1 MIPSVMVTRDTA
13 SPLYTQIKNALQR
26 RIETGELKP
35 GGLAPSERD
44 LAEQYHVSRMTA
56 RQALQNLAN
65 DGFILRFQGK
75 GSFIAEPKIEESLL
89 ELVSFSEDM
98 QRRGLVPSTK
108 VVSVAQEIPQRNIAE
123 ALNIALG
130 NRVVRIERLRLAS
143 GQPMALEISYIPSEL
158 CPAIE
163 QQSLT
168 GSLYTLLE
176 MKYQLRLARAKQRL
190 EGVAAKTRE
199 AALLEIEVG
208 DVLLSLKRTS
218 FDAQGL
224 TVEYVHALYR
234 ADKYVFF
241 ADLER

>member
-1 MIPSVMVTRDTA
+1 MVTRDTA

-35 GGLAPSERD
+35 GDLAPSERD

-65 DGFILRFQGK
+65 DGFIRRFQGK

-98 QRRGLVPSTK
+98 QRRGLTPSTK
-108 VVSVAQEIPQRNIAE
+108 IVSVTQEIPQRNIAE
-123 ALNIALG
+123 ALDIALG

-143 GQPMALEISYIPSEL
+143 HQPMALEVSYIPSEL
-158 CPAIE
+158 CPDIE

-176 MKYQLRLARAKQRL
+176 KKYQLRLARAKQRL
-190 EGVAAKTRE
+190 EGVAAKPRE
-199 AALLEIEVG
+199 AELLEIDIG

-218 FDAQGL
+218 FDTQGL

-234 ADKYVFF
+234 ADKYIFF